1 MHIDQQ
7 NVCAMNDCCAYLYG
21 GQAFL
26 AVALLNT
33 NVDVVLGMG
42 GLSVLFSRIRKR
54 ICTLHS
60 ISVSEVC
67 LQVSRHDTTILIL
80 PPKMGVDTD
89 IITQQHTPFP
99 VCLSQFRE
107 NLSGCS
113 SHARRSGSLPKPPRL
128 GWMFSSTSVI
138 SSGELGKASAKYVS
152 DKKSECCRCNESSCN
167 LKHFGKGD
175 SGSLFLKQSLR
186 ERRGAA
192 DSCY

>member
-7 NVCAMNDCCAYLYG
+7 NVCAMNDCCAYLNG

-60 ISVSEVC
+60 MGVSEVC

-107 NLSGCS
+107 DLSGCS
-113 SHARRSGSLPKPPRL
+113 SHARRSGSSPKPPRL
-128 GWMFSSTSVI
+128 GWMLSSTSVI
-138 SSGELGKASAKYVS
+138 SSGELGKASTKYV
-152 DKKSECCRCNESSCN
+152 DDERCECYRCNESSCD
-167 LKHFGKGD
+167 LK
-175 SGSLFLKQSLR
+175 
-186 ERRGAA
+186 
-192 DSCY
+192 